1 MKKLL
6 SLLLCLALLCPLLAV
21 GASAY
26 DVVLSPQKLMVN
38 GQYVECE
45 KYNIDGSN
53 YFKLRDLAFLLKDTA
68 AVFGVDY
75 IAAENAVQ
83 VVPGMPYVPNG
94 SELAGG
100 DDLTVPSAQ
109 RIWIMGT
116 DSAGLSIY
124 NIGGNNFFRLRDMGP
139 ALGFLVDYD
148 AATDTAVIETAD
160 YAGADKVAQPLAF
173 DKLRDWVRDNYTFA
187 SGDDLYYLMANEAW
201 DDGNVCE
208 YWLADVTV
216 DGAPMLMLRTVYF
229 FADGSAGETRV
240 YMPRAARP
248 YDGEYFYYFEYGAD
262 AAPDFTGRA
271 TLDPAAFDADVGVA
285 FNSTTP
291 GFDRDNIDVAA
302 NNMTLSVARLVDYLD
317 ELTRSE
323 PGLFA
328 TVSYTGF
335 GFPPAATDYGRG
347 WAGRSDLLQALSA
360 QCAHWAPPPEGEA
373 RKCRRLS
380 R

>member
-6 SLLLCLALLCPLLAV
+6 SLLLCLALLCPLLAA

-83 VVPGMPYVPNG
+83 VVPGMPYEPVG
-94 SELAGG
+94 GELAIGE
-100 DDLTVPSAQ
+100 DKSATAVPSAQ
-109 RIWIMGT
+109 HIWIMGT

-139 ALGFLVDYD
+139 ALGFRVDYD
-148 AATDTAVIETAD
+148 AATDTAVIETSD
-160 YAGADKVAQPLAF
+160 YAGADKVNQPLAF
-173 DKLRDWVRDNYTFA
+173 DRLWSWVRDNYTFA
-187 SGDDLYYLMANEAW
+187 AGEDLYYLMDNVEW
-201 DDGNVCE
+201 DDGDVCE

-216 DGAPMLMLRTVYF
+216 DGEPMLMLRTLYLF
-229 FADGSAGETRV
+229 PDGSAGEARV
-240 YMPRAARP
+240 YMPRSGRP
-248 YDGEYFYYFEYGAD
+248 YDGVYYYYFEYGAD
-262 AAPDFTGRA
+262 AEPDFTGTA
-271 TLDPAAFDADVGVA
+271 KIDPAAFDAQVWVA
-285 FNSTTP
+285 FDSTTP
-291 GFDRDNIDVAA
+291 GYDRENLDIAADNFTWAVAG
-302 NNMTLSVARLVDYLD
+302 LVAYLE
-317 ELTRSE
+317 ELIRSE

-328 TVSYTGF
+328 TLSYTDF
-335 GFPPAATDYGRG
+335 GFTPAATDYDRV
-347 WAGRSDLLQALSA
+347 
-360 QCAHWAPPPEGEA
+360 
-373 RKCRRLS
+373 
-380 R
+380 